1 MSQNT
6 KIQEKKNLKNL
17 FLVLL
22 ALSFHLMLKFLIAW
36 GFPQPW
42 ISLPTNSLPFIF
54 YVNQILR
61 LCKDKDATPENTVGK
76 KTVDTTAL
84 WHGGFETWLTT
95 QQTMRRKVLLDL
107 GKSTWCAV
115 EVWYSHRLSF
125 HASFELQSALCGD
138 KYINLNLSKWNLGV
152 CIFTASLWRP
162 QREHGQAGWFQ
173 RTWNQFY
180 PNT

>member
-84 WHGGFETWLTT
+84 
-95 QQTMRRKVLLDL
+95 
-107 GKSTWCAV
+107 
-115 EVWYSHRLSF
+115 
-125 HASFELQSALCGD
+125 
-138 KYINLNLSKWNLGV
+138 
-152 CIFTASLWRP
+152 
-162 QREHGQAGWFQ
+162 
-173 RTWNQFY
+173 
-180 PNT
+180 